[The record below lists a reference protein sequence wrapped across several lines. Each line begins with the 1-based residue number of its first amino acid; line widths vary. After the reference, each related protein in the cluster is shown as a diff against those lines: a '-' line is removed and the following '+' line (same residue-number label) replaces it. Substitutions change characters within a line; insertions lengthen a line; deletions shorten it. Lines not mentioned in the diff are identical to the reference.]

1 MIRKYIAYPLL
12 RLARRA
18 LYQLG
23 FRATDSYDDRTL
35 ARAIVR
41 GDVTALS
48 ERASSDCLLTHDF
61 LQKAGATKV
70 LDFGGGG
77 GRHGFQYLDGALATW
92 AVVETPSMVRV
103 CSEQLAH
110 PALSFHESVAEAV
123 RAHGQFEVVHVSSS
137 LQYTPDPEEFLRQL
151 VGLHTKRLIIE
162 KFVVTESDSA
172 VALTQY
178 SFLSDNLP
186 VREEFGNPLSITKY
200 GLIAIPEWELLRQV
214 GEHYKIVDSWEDP
227 PQSHLPL
234 RRGLKQVGLILE
246 AKND

>member
-1 MIRKYIAYPLL
+1 MIRKYIVYPIL

-35 ARAIVR
+35 ALAIVR
-41 GDVTALS
+41 GDVRALS
-48 ERASSDCLLTHDF
+48 ERAESDCLLTHDCF
-61 LQKAGATKV
+61 QKAGATKV

-77 GRHGFQYLDGALATW
+77 GRHGFQYLDGDLATW
-92 AVVETPSMVRV
+92 AVVETPSMVRA
-103 CSEQLAH
+103 CSENLAH
-110 PALSFHESVAEAV
+110 PSLSFHESISEA
-123 RAHGQFEVVHVSSS
+123 AGLHGIFDVVHASSS

-151 VGLHTKRLIIE
+151 VGLHTKRLILE
-162 KFVVTESDSA
+162 KLVVTESDSA
-172 VALTQY
+172 VSLTQY

-186 VREEFGNPLSITKY
+186 AREKVGNPLSITKY
-200 GLIAIPEWELLRQV
+200 GLIAIPESELLRQA
-214 GEHYKIVDSWEDP
+214 GEQYRVVDSWEDP

-234 RRGLKQVGLILE
+234 HRRLKQIGLILE

>member
-1 MIRKYIAYPLL
+1 MIRKYIVYPTL

-35 ARAIVR
+35 AIAIVQ
-41 GDVTALS
+41 GDAAALS
-48 ERASSDCLLTHDF
+48 ARSPSDCRLSKYLGHG
-61 LQKAGATKV
+61 AIATKV

-77 GRHGFQYLDGALATW
+77 GRHGFQYFEGAVTTW

-103 CSEQLAH
+103 CSEQIHH
-110 PALSFHESVAEAV
+110 PSLSFHESISEAA
-123 RAHGQFEVVHVSSS
+123 RLHGKFDVVHVSSS

-151 VGLHTKRLIIE
+151 VGLHSKRLIFE
-162 KFVVTESDSA
+162 KLVVTKSESA
-172 VALTQY
+172 VVITQY
-178 SFLSDNLP
+178 SFLADNLP
-186 VREEFGNPLSITKY
+186 AGVKVGNPLSITKY
-200 GLIAIPEWELLRQV
+200 MLTAIPEWELLRQV
-214 GEHYKIVDSWEDP
+214 GKRYKLVDSWEDP

-234 RRGLKQVGLILE
+234 HRGLKQIGLILE

>member
-1 MIRKYIAYPLL
+1 MKRKYIAYPLL

-23 FRATDSYDDRTL
+23 FRATDSYDDRAL
-35 ARAIVR
+35 SLAIVQ
-41 GDVTALS
+41 GDAAALS
-48 ERASSDCLLTHDF
+48 VRSPSDCRLSKYLG
-61 LQKAGATKV
+61 KGAIATKV

-77 GRHGFQYLDGALATW
+77 GRHGFQYLEGAVTTW

-103 CSEQLAH
+103 CSEQLHH
-110 PALSFHESVAEAV
+110 PSLSFHESISEAA
-123 RAHGQFEVVHVSSS
+123 RLHGKFDVVHVSSS
-137 LQYTPDPEEFLRQL
+137 LQYTPNPAEFLRQL
-151 VGLHTKRLIIE
+151 VGLHSKTLILE
-162 KFVVTESDSA
+162 KLVVTESESA

-186 VREEFGNPLSITKY
+186 VRERVGNPLSITKY
-200 GLIAIPEWELLRQV
+200 GLIAIPVWELLRQV
-214 GEHYKIVDSWEDP
+214 GEYYKVVDSWEDP

-234 RRGLKQVGLILE
+234 HRGLKQIGLILE